1 MELRKA
7 KREDLEQI
15 MELIDNAKC
24 FLRSQGVDQWQN
36 GYPDKDCLEKDIE
49 KEIGYLCMLDGRPAG
64 YVCIDFNGEPAY
76 NTLSGSWLGSQPYV
90 VLHRLALSPS
100 FRGRGL
106 AASVFQAAEKM
117 ARSKD
122 VHSFKV
128 DTDSQNLIMRHI
140 LEKQGFVYCG
150 TICFDNSEKIAF
162 EKLLL

>member
-76 NTLSGSWLGSQPYV
+76 NTLSGSWLSSQPYV
-90 VLHRLALSPS
+90 VLHRLALSPPS
-100 FRGRGL
+100 GDGALPPLSSRPPKKWL
-106 AASVFQAAEKM
+106 AQKM
-117 ARSKD
+117 CTVLKWTQTAR
-122 VHSFKV
+122 
-128 DTDSQNLIMRHI
+128 T
-140 LEKQGFVYCG
+140 
-150 TICFDNSEKIAF
+150 
-162 EKLLL
+162 

>member
-76 NTLSGSWLGSQPYV
+76 NTLSGSCLLPGTGPCRLCLPGRQKNGSLKRCAQ
-90 VLHRLALSPS
+90 
-100 FRGRGL
+100 F
-106 AASVFQAAEKM
+106 
-117 ARSKD
+117 
-122 VHSFKV
+122 
-128 DTDSQNLIMRHI
+128 
-140 LEKQGFVYCG
+140 
-150 TICFDNSEKIAF
+150 
-162 EKLLL
+162 